1 MGILVIVAFALT
13 LVGWIWLVV
22 LGFKDH
28 WGWGLAIFFIGPVGL
43 VYGFM
48 NFSKAK
54 IPTILLLVG
63 IILYFVA
70 GAGMVSNM
78 QQLQH

>member
-1 MGILVIVAFALT
+1 MQIVALLALVLS
-13 LVGWIWLVV
+13 LVGWVWLVV

-28 WGWGLAIFFIGPVGL
+28 WGWGLAILLIGPVGL

-63 IILYFVA
+63 TILYFVA

-78 QQLQH
+78 QLHQ

>member
-1 MGILVIVAFALT
+1 MQIVALLALVLS
-13 LVGWIWLVV
+13 LVGWVWLVV

-28 WGWGLAIFFIGPVGL
+28 WGWGLARLLSGPVGL

-63 IILYFVA
+63 TILYFVA

-78 QQLQH
+78 QLHQ

>member
-1 MGILVIVAFALT
+1 MGILAIAAIVLT
-13 LVGWIWLVV
+13 LVGWVWLVV

-28 WGWGLAIFFIGPVGL
+28 WAWGLGILIIGFLGL

-54 IPTILLLVG
+54 IPTIMLLVG
-63 IILYFVA
+63 LILYFVA
-70 GAGMVSNM
+70 GAGAISNM
-78 QQLQH
+78 

>member
-1 MGILVIVAFALT
+1 MEILGLAAMVLT

-28 WGWGLAIFFIGPVGL
+28 WGWGLGILIFGIVGL

-48 NFSKAK
+48 NFAKAK
-54 IPTILLLVG
+54 IPTILFLAG

-70 GAGMVSNM
+70 GASLMG
-78 QQLQH
+78 

>member
-1 MGILVIVAFALT
+1 MEILGLLAIVLT
-13 LVGWIWLVV
+13 LVGWIWLVI

-28 WGWGLAIFFIGPVGL
+28 WGWGLGIFFFGIVGL

-48 NFSKAK
+48 NFAKAK
-54 IPTILLLVG
+54 IPTLMLLAG

-70 GAGMVSNM
+70 GAAMLSSM
-78 QQLQH
+78 Q

>member
-1 MGILVIVAFALT
+1 MGILAIVAIVLT
-13 LVGWIWLVV
+13 LVGWVWLVV

-28 WGWGLAIFFIGPVGL
+28 WGWGLAIFFIGFVGL

-54 IPTILLLVG
+54 IPTIMLLVG
-63 IILYFVA
+63 LILYFVA
-70 GAGMVSNM
+70 GASMVSNM
-78 QQLQH
+78 

>member
-1 MGILVIVAFALT
+1 MEILGLAAMVLT

-28 WGWGLAIFFIGPVGL
+28 WGWGLGIFFIGIVGL

-48 NFSKAK
+48 NFAKAK
-54 IPTILLLVG
+54 IPTLLFLAG

-70 GAGMVSNM
+70 GASLMGQM
-78 QQLQH
+78 